1 MQNWTQKCKKLG
13 LKINGPAP
21 GKKLVVSATHNL
33 IVFYFWQA
41 QHTRV
46 FCWAFFFPQKTY
58 FLIFRGKLNKI
69 FPLPGLVWTA
79 MPITSVIPG
88 IRGLTIPGTQDGD
101 REGWG
106 AEGKMGPKQTTM
118 LPVSDPHLLK
128 ARGLSHLDPPYSY
141 GIRTSLQVNQENR
154 EALIS
159 YYQNQSAQLL
169 VNWAVRFKWWLTKH
183 LEFYRS
189 YPCFSFKSKVF
200 S

>member
-1 MQNWTQKCKKLG
+1 MQKRTQKCKKL
-13 LKINGPAP
+13 AP

-69 FPLPGLVWTA
+69 SPLPGLVWTA
-79 MPITSVIPG
+79 VPITSVIPG
-88 IRGLTIPGTQDGD
+88 IRGLAIPGDSGWRQRGVRSRRQDGTQTD
-101 REGWG
+101 HNVTCLWPSSPKSKGLVTP
-106 AEGKMGPKQTTM
+106 GPT
-118 LPVSDPHLLK
+118 LLL
-128 ARGLSHLDPPYSY
+128 R
-141 GIRTSLQVNQENR
+141 NQNLTAGEPGNR

-169 VNWAVRFKWWLTKH
+169 VNWAVWLKWWLTKH

-189 YPCFSFKSKVF
+189 YPCFSFKAKVF